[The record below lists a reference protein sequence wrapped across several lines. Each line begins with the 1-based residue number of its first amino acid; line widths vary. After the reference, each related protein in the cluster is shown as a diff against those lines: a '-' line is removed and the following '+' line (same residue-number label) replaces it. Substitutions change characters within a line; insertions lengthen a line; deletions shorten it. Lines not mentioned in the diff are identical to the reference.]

1 MRRTNAPAKRSS
13 SSSRGEQ
20 SWRKSLDELTPVRFA
35 RLSARSSHWWTRF
48 ERTKRNP
55 SAAKSCCGWMAMGNT
70 RRRQSIVAHFNRRLT
85 DEDDCCHEPDVRSL
99 HRLDCPRCRR
109 GNPSPTCPTHR
120 QGSSEGYS
128 AFPAGHHRE
137 AGREGCQCDGG
148 RSDLRARSKGFTAP
162 PYRPGVRLRPGGR
175 IRARPRRPAGQDL
188 QGRGYV
194 LRAVGIC
201 APGSPKSE
209 QDGEDAPPRGDPAP
223 PRRQRGHR
231 PGEGGEVTGTS
242 LTNGGDFTAE

>member
-20 SWRKSLDELTPVRFA
+20 SWRKSLDELTPVRVA
-35 RLSARSSHWWTRF
+35 RLSARSTHRRTRF

-55 SAAKSCCGWMAMGNT
+55 SAAKSCCGWMAMGKT

-85 DEDDCCHEPDVRSL
+85 DEDDCCHEPDVPSP

-137 AGREGCQCDGG
+137 AGREGCHGDGG
-148 RSDLRARSKGFTAP
+148 RSDLQARPKGSPPP

-175 IRARPRRPAGQDL
+175 IGARPRRRAGQEI

-194 LRAVGIC
+194 LRAVGIY
-201 APGSPKSE
+201 APGGPESE

-223 PRRQRGHR
+223 PRRQRGHD
-231 PGEGGEVTGTS
+231 PGKGE
-242 LTNGGDFTAE
+242 EE